1 MKAHYQAPSID
12 ALQAAAS
19 MAGLSRA
26 DLQHDKEP
34 TARFEGESTVHRDF
48 QAPPSTALNQL
59 HCRAKADE
67 VDMTPAVAFEGE
79 SSMRAHFQAPSSD
92 TLRAAAGSVH
102 QRQTEWRAFEETI
115 PFEGHST
122 THEDPF
128 LLTCPACFQIH
139 VCSNMFFLVM

>member
-19 MAGLSRA
+19 MAGLQRA
-26 DLQHDKEP
+26 DLQHDKET

-48 QAPPSTALNQL
+48 QAPPSTALKQL

-67 VDMTPAVAFEGE
+67 VDTTPAVAFEGE

-92 TLRAAAGSVH
+92 TLRAAGTVH
-102 QRQTEWRAFEETI
+102 YLNAEWTAFEETI
-115 PFEGHST
+115 PFEGCST

-128 LLTCPACFQIH
+128 FLTCPACFQILIA
-139 VCSNMFFLVM
+139 M